1 MAQVLPSAC
10 CHHPQNIYHTPY
22 IEEHF
27 DEIVK
32 ESIAVSE
39 KVCKLYDGIVADDRK
54 GVYKFTG
61 DINSTWLYPVYNVF
75 AASSPS
81 KHFYEIYRFIS
92 ESVKHYITEIVGYY
106 PTCQVWIQAWI
117 NVHTHENLLKR
128 HTHKFPFHG
137 YLSIDPKDSTTFFYY
152 NSTGTPSPGK
162 DFRIQNAPGKL
173 YIGPGHQFHEV
184 LCDKVDDYR
193 ITLAFNLITS
203 DDADFNYNKID
214 GSSFIPLL

>member
-61 DINSTWLYPVYNVF
+61 DINSTWLYQFIMFLQQVLLL
-75 AASSPS
+75 SISM
-81 KHFYEIYRFIS
+81 RFIAS
-92 ESVKHYITEIVGYY
+92 F
-106 PTCQVWIQAWI
+106 
-117 NVHTHENLLKR
+117 LKV
-128 HTHKFPFHG
+128 
-137 YLSIDPKDSTTFFYY
+137 LSI
-152 NSTGTPSPGK
+152 
-162 DFRIQNAPGKL
+162 I
-173 YIGPGHQFHEV
+173 
-184 LCDKVDDYR
+184 
-193 ITLAFNLITS
+193 
-203 DDADFNYNKID
+203 
-214 GSSFIPLL
+214 